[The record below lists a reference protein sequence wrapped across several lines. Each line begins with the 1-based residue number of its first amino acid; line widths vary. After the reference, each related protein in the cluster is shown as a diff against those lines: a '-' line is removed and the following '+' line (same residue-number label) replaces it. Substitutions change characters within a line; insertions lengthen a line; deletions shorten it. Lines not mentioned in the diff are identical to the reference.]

1 MNPIDPTWCVIESS
15 FDPAQYA
22 TNETLFALGNGYLG
36 TRGGFT
42 EGNAGGLAGYGVEG
56 TYVNGFFDSEPIV
69 YGEKFVGYPEWSQTM
84 LNLSNAKV
92 IRLYLGDFLG
102 SDAANAEP
110 FDLLTGD
117 ILDYRRHLD
126 LRTGILRRYVH
137 WQAPSGREI
146 ELLTER
152 LVLHNHPHVMAMR
165 WQATPLNFSGP
176 LTVVSLI
183 DTTVKNL
190 TSSDDPRVG
199 ASFAEAPL
207 ILEERVVEDGVT
219 LLRQR
224 TRTTGFVVACGAS
237 EAVSGLQER
246 IERSERIDDGE
257 VFGQAYLIEAREG
270 DPLALEKFISY
281 RTSLDMDA
289 DETPSPQRTIVDNEA
304 GEAPSPLERKGL
316 GDGVSLLNAISRD
329 LARAKSTGWAALAQ
343 EQRAY
348 LDDFWQ
354 HTDVRIEGQ
363 DDSAETLQLG
373 VRFSLFHLLQSTGR
387 DGRTNIAAKG
397 LTGEGYEGH
406 YFWDTEIYMLPFFV
420 YTNPSTAR
428 KLLEFRYNIL
438 DDARERARQMAHPT
452 GALFP
457 WRTISGPEC
466 SPYYPGGTAQYH
478 INADVAIAL
487 RRYWDATQDEE
498 FMRAYGVEMLIETAR
513 LWRNV
518 GHFNAAKDGAFC
530 IDCVTGPDEYTAL
543 VDNNAYTNLMAQE
556 NLWFAAETSRWLQE
570 NHRADF
576 DALAAKIDL
585 RDGEVDAWQRAA
597 DAMYIPYDA
606 ERQIYAQDDQFL
618 SRAVWDFANTPP
630 SHYPLLL
637 HYHPLV
643 LYRHQVCKQAD
654 LLLAEFLLAHRFSR
668 EQIARDYAY
677 YEPLTTHDSSLST
690 CIFSILAAQLGD
702 AEKAYSYFGDSAI
715 MDLQNTKGNTRD
727 GIHAANMAGTWQS
740 IVFGFAGMRAWHG
753 ELSFAPTLPDAWSS
767 YAFQMSYRGRLLH
780 VRVDGEGANVSLV
793 EGEALAVKVG
803 AEWVQ
808 LKN

>member
-1 MNPIDPTWCVIESS
+1 MNPIDPTWCVIEDA

-36 TRGGFT
+36 TRGSFA
-42 EGNAGGLAGYGVEG
+42 EGLGGYGVEG
-56 TYVNGFFDSEPIV
+56 TYVNGFFDSEPIA

-92 IRLYLGDFLG
+92 IRLYL
-102 SDAANAEP
+102 SDSAEAEP
-110 FDLLTGD
+110 FDLLTGE
-117 ILDYRRHLD
+117 ILDYRRYLN
-126 LRTGILRRYVH
+126 LRTGILQRHVH
-137 WQAPSGREI
+137 WQAPSGRQI
-146 ELLTER
+146 ELLAER
-152 LVLHNHPHVMAMR
+152 LVLHNHSHVMAMR

-199 ASFAEAPL
+199 ASFEEAPL
-207 ILEERVVEDGVT
+207 ILEESAVEDEVT

-224 TRTTGFVVACGAS
+224 TRTTGFVVACGAVNK
-237 EAVSGLQER
+237 AVSGLAER
-246 IERSERIDDGE
+246 IERRERIEEGE
-257 VFGQAYLIEAREG
+257 VFGQVYTVDAHEG
-270 DPLALEKFISY
+270 EPLTLTKFISY
-281 RTSLDMDA
+281 RTSLD
-289 DETPSPQRTIVDNEA
+289 V
-304 GEAPSPLERKGL
+304 
-316 GDGVSLLNAISRD
+316 DGVDVDGLLNAVRED
-329 LARAKSTGWAALAQ
+329 LVQARSTGWDALAN

-354 HTDVRIEGQ
+354 HTDVQIESRGEE
-363 DDSAETLQLG
+363 AATLQLG

-406 YFWDTEIYMLPFFV
+406 YFWDTEIYMLPLFV
-420 YTNPSTAR
+420 YTNPQIAR
-428 KLLEFRYNIL
+428 RLLEFRYNIL
-438 DDARERARQMAHPT
+438 DHARQRARQMAHPT

-478 INADVAIAL
+478 INADVAFAL
-487 RRYWDATQDEE
+487 RRYWDATQDVD
-498 FMRAYGVEMLIETAR
+498 FMRRCGVEMLIETAR

-518 GHFNAAKDGAFC
+518 GHFNDAKNGQFC

-556 NLWFAAETSRWLQE
+556 NLWFAAEMSRWLQE
-570 NHRADF
+570 NHPQHF
-576 DALAAKIDL
+576 DALTTKIDL
-585 RDGEVDAWQRAA
+585 QDGEVDAWQQAA
-597 DAMYIPYDA
+597 DAMYIPYDE
-606 ERQIYAQDDQFL
+606 ERQIHPQDDQFL
-618 SRAVWDFANTPP
+618 SRAVWDFAGTPP

-654 LLLAEFLLAHRFSR
+654 LLLAEFLLSHRFER
-668 EQIARDYAY
+668 AQKARDFAY

-690 CIFSILAAQLGD
+690 CIFSILAAELGD
-702 AEKAYSYFGDSAI
+702 VEKAYSYFGDSAV

-740 IVFGFAGMRAWHG
+740 IVFGFAGTRAWQG
-753 ELSFAPTLPDAWSS
+753 ELSFAPTLPAAWQS
-767 YAFQMSYRGRLLH
+767 YEFQMSYRGRLLH
-780 VRVDGEGANVSLV
+780 VRVDSEGANVQLV
-793 EGEALAVKVG
+793 EGEALSVVVAGEEVR
-803 AEWVQ
+803 
-808 LKN
+808 LKRL

>member
-1 MNPIDPTWCVIESS
+1 MSNLDPTWCVVEDQ
-15 FDPAQYA
+15 FDPNQYA

-36 TRGGFT
+36 TRGSFT
-42 EGNAGGLAGYGVEG
+42 EGNTGGLAGYGVEG

-92 IRLYLGDFLG
+92 IQLYLGDYLG
-102 SDAANAEP
+102 GASTDAEP
-110 FDLLTGD
+110 FDLLTGE
-117 ILDYRRHLD
+117 ILSYRRHLD
-126 LRTGILRRYVH
+126 LRTGVLQRHVH
-137 WQAPSGREI
+137 WQAPSGKQVG
-146 ELLTER
+146 LLTER
-152 LVLHNHPHVMAMR
+152 LVLHSHPHLMAIR

-176 LTVVSLI
+176 LTIVSLI

-199 ASFAEAPL
+199 ASFVEAPL
-207 ILEERVVEDGVT
+207 ILKERVVEEGTT

-224 TRTTGFVVACGAS
+224 TRTTEFLVACGAS
-237 EAVSGLQER
+237 EAVSGLRER
-246 IERSERIDDGE
+246 HPEGTRRTERIDDGE
-257 VFGQAYLIEAREG
+257 LFGQAYTVDAREG
-270 DPLALEKFISY
+270 ESLTLDKFISY
-281 RTSLDMDA
+281 RTSLD
-289 DETPSPQRTIVDNEA
+289 VD
-304 GEAPSPLERKGL
+304 GVD
-316 GDGVSLLNAISRD
+316 GDGLLDALRED
-329 LARAKSTGWAALAQ
+329 LAAAKSTGWEALAD

-354 HTDVRIEGQ
+354 HTDVQIEGRGQ
-363 DDSAETLQLG
+363 ETQKLQLG
-373 VRFSLFHLLQSTGR
+373 VRFNLFHLLQSTGR

-420 YTNPSTAR
+420 YTNPSIAR

-438 DDARERARQMAHPT
+438 DDARQRAREMAHPT

-457 WRTISGPEC
+457 WRTIGGPEC

-478 INADVAIAL
+478 INADVAFAL
-487 RRYWDATQDEE
+487 RRYWDATQDVD
-498 FMRAYGVEMLIETAR
+498 FMRQCGVEMLAETAR

-518 GHFNAAKDGAFC
+518 GHFNASKGDAFC

-556 NLWFAAETSRWLQE
+556 NLWFAAEMTRWLQANQPE
-570 NHRADF
+570 DF
-576 DALAAKIDL
+576 DALATKINL
-585 RDGEVDAWQRAA
+585 QAGEVDGWQAA
-597 DAMYIPYDA
+597 GDAMYVPFDA

-618 SRAVWDFANTPP
+618 SRAVWDFAGTPR

-654 LLLAEFLLAHRFSR
+654 LLLAEFLLSHRFSR
-668 EQIARDYAY
+668 EQTARDYAY

-690 CIFSILAAQLGD
+690 CIFSILAAELGD
-702 AEKAYSYFGDSAI
+702 VEKAYRYFGDAAI

-740 IVFGFAGMRAWHG
+740 IVFGFAGMRAWNG
-753 ELSFAPTLPDAWSS
+753 ELSFAPTLPAAWTA
-767 YAFQMSYRGRLLH
+767 YEFQLSYRGRLLH
-780 VRVDGEGANVSLV
+780 VRVDGEGIAVELV
-793 EGEALAVKVG
+793 TGESMAVVID
-803 AEWVQ
+803 EERVE
-808 LKN
+808 LEN